1 MIKVINNSA
10 NLSTWYLDPGV
21 ASGDGSTKEA
31 PIVWSENST
40 NNGTHLVY
48 PIKENSG
55 YESNRVYILMTL
67 KAGTAYSLYINAN
80 YGPMYGEL
88 FKQTDLNTVIGNYD
102 YSSSNTIN
110 VSEDGNYILGVYNS
124 YSYNVED
131 YLTLSPAPETTV
143 GEAGWKKKEGLVDGS
158 GWNKITGKVFEYC
171 SLEKASIKYNNYVN
185 GLLYWDS
192 NKASSISSYDDAV
205 SKFETGANG
214 PIFTGKFNL
223 VDGEGSL
230 ISGYTDYFI
239 VKMKGYVR
247 IENPGTYIFY
257 TNQDDQVAMRVKDI
271 TGYYSGSSGSYGSR
285 VTVELEKG
293 FHEFEFYF
301 AEGSGNQYY
310 NIKWQPPDATTYEDI
325 PYGVFCCKA
334 QDVPSEYFTISSPQY
349 LTSNTSDPNW
359 EISASGE
366 KYGDTQAWCAFA
378 PGNSWRGVGGT
389 WGSGGLPSWIQWRNL
404 NNKVL
409 IKRYKIQGCANYGS
423 ITAWTLEGSNDGNNW
438 TIIDTQNIG
447 SFPSGSEFKEF
458 DCSTNNTSYYYHRL
472 NITASEDSD
481 CPVGQI
487 ITYSK

>member
-1 MIKVINNSA
+1 MIKVISNSDS
-10 NLSTWYLDPGV
+10 LSTWYLDPGIPF
-21 ASGDGSTKEA
+21 GDGTQETPYYWDAVCDEDRTGIS
-31 PIVWSENST
+31 
-40 NNGTHLVY
+40 GTVSSSSHQYYKILL
-48 PIKENSG
+48 KSG
-55 YESNRVYILMTL
+55 ITYTFRYNKDGSWDGDMRISFYDSD
-67 KAGTAYSLYINAN
+67 GTAVKDSWDSDPIEQFDYTPTKDGLCTLRIQ
-80 YGPMYGEL
+80 P
-88 FKQTDLNTVIGNYD
+88 
-102 YSSSNTIN
+102 YSS
-110 VSEDGNYILGVYNS
+110 
-124 YSYNVED
+124 YSGSFK
-131 YLTLSPAPETTV
+131 YLVTPAPEQFI
-143 GEAGWKKKEGLVDGS
+143 GNPGWKKKEGLAQGD
-158 GWNKITGKVFEYC
+158 GWNKKTGKVFEYRT
-171 SLEKASIKYNNYVN
+171 LEKANIKYNDYIN

-192 NKASSISSYDDAV
+192 NAASTISSFDDAV
-205 SKFETGANG
+205 NKFQTGANG
-214 PIFTGKFNL
+214 PIFTTKFNL
-223 VDGEGSL
+223 VDGEGTL

-239 VKMKGYVR
+239 VKMKGYIK
-247 IENPGTYIFY
+247 IENPGTYKFF
-257 TNQDDQVAMRVKDI
+257 TNQDDQVAMKVHDK
-271 TGYYSGSSGSYGSR
+271 TGYYSGASSSFGERISID
-285 VTVELEKG
+285 LEKG
-293 FHEFEFYF
+293 YYDFEFYF

-310 NIKWQPPDATTYEDI
+310 NIKWQPPGATTYEDI
-325 PYGVFCCKA
+325 PYGIFCCKT